1 MSTKIDETLY
11 VCMGSAC
18 HQSGVYQVLPVL
30 QRLLEEHG
38 FEGHIALKGAFCLGP
53 CMDGIVIKLGER
65 LILQVN
71 LHTIER
77 KFQEE
82 ILPLLQQGT
91 QL

>member
-30 QRLLEEHG
+30 QGLLETHG
-38 FEGHIALKGAFCLGP
+38 FERRIVLKGAFCLGP

-71 LHTIER
+71 LHTIEH
-77 KFQEE
+77 KFREE
-82 ILPLLQQGT
+82 ILPLLKQGM
-91 QL
+91 QP